1 MVETSVIMATY
12 KESIECLKQ
21 SIESIINQTYNDFEF
36 IIILDNPDNK
46 EHIAFI
52 NDYVCKDERIKFYIN
67 DKNMGLTN
75 TLNRGLELA
84 EGKYIC
90 RMDADDISELYRM
103 EHQKKYL
110 EENDFD
116 LIGGISQMI
125 DEDGNTIY
133 SIKKVPTDFK
143 KIKKCIKYN
152 QVISHPT
159 WFGKKEVFDKLNGY
173 RNMPLCEDYD
183 FTLRAILQ
191 GFKISNVNEC
201 VLKYR
206 MTKDS
211 ISRSNLFEQYL
222 FARYITRQYSEGKV
236 SEVEEAKAYV
246 KKNLSDKNV
255 KHYLKGNERFNNA
268 LNNLEEKQYIQFI
281 ANGIALLFTSKY
293 YLDKI
298 FRFVMVYL
306 NS

>member
-1 MVETSVIMATY
+1 MCKVSVLMSTY
-12 KESIECLKQ
+12 KETESYLRQ
-21 SIESIINQTYNDFEF
+21 AIESILDQTFKDFEF

-75 TLNRGLELA
+75 TLNRGLKLA

-133 SIKKVPTDFK
+133 SIKKVPTNFK

-222 FARYITRQYSEGKV
+222 FARYITKQYSEGKV

-246 KKNLSDKNV
+246 KKNLSDKNA
-255 KHYLKGNERFNNA
+255 KRYLKGNERFNNA

-298 FRFVMVYL
+298 FRFIMVYL

>member
-116 LIGGISQMI
+116 LIDLINTLKAFPNLIVVDDTSKELYPMAI
-125 DEDGNTIY
+125 DATGHD
-133 SIKKVPTDFK
+133 
-143 KIKKCIKYN
+143 
-152 QVISHPT
+152 
-159 WFGKKEVFDKLNGY
+159 EVFVGRIRRDNSVKSGVNLWVVADNIRKGAAS
-173 RNMPLCEDYD
+173 N
-183 FTLRAILQ
+183 AVQILQ
-191 GFKISNVNEC
+191 KLIEN
-201 VLKYR
+201 K
-206 MTKDS
+206 
-211 ISRSNLFEQYL
+211 
-222 FARYITRQYSEGKV
+222 
-236 SEVEEAKAYV
+236 
-246 KKNLSDKNV
+246 
-255 KHYLKGNERFNNA
+255 
-268 LNNLEEKQYIQFI
+268 
-281 ANGIALLFTSKY
+281 
-293 YLDKI
+293 
-298 FRFVMVYL
+298 
-306 NS
+306 

>member
-75 TLNRGLELA
+75 TLNRGLKLA

-133 SIKKVPTDFK
+133 SIKKVPTNFK

-183 FTLRAILQ
+183 FTLRAIRQ

-222 FARYITRQYSEGKV
+222 FARYITKQYSEGKV

-246 KKNLSDKNV
+246 KKNLSDKNA
-255 KHYLKGNERFNNA
+255 KRYLKGNERFNNA

>member
-75 TLNRGLELA
+75 TLNRGLKLA

-90 RMDADDISELYRM
+90 RMDADDISELYRL

-133 SIKKVPTDFK
+133 SIKKVPTNFK

-222 FARYITRQYSEGKV
+222 FARYITKQYSEGKV

-246 KKNLSDKNV
+246 KKNLSDKNA
-255 KHYLKGNERFNNA
+255 KRYLKGNERFNNA

>member
-75 TLNRGLELA
+75 TLNRGLKLA

-133 SIKKVPTDFK
+133 SIKKVPTNFK

-222 FARYITRQYSEGKV
+222 FARYITKQYSEGKV

-246 KKNLSDKNV
+246 KKNLSDKNA
-255 KHYLKGNERFNNA
+255 KRYLKGNERFNNA
-268 LNNLEEKQYIQFI
+268 LNNLEEKKYIQFI

>member
-12 KESIECLKQ
+12 KESIQCLKQ

-222 FARYITRQYSEGKV
+222 FARYITKQYSEGKV

-246 KKNLSDKNV
+246 KKNLSDKNA
-255 KHYLKGNERFNNA
+255 KRYLKGNERFNNA

>member
-222 FARYITRQYSEGKV
+222 FARYITKQYSEGKV

-246 KKNLSDKNV
+246 KKNLSDKNA
-255 KHYLKGNERFNNA
+255 KRYLKGNERFNNA

-281 ANGIALLFTSKY
+281 ANGIALLFISKY

>member
-75 TLNRGLELA
+75 TLNRGLKLA

-133 SIKKVPTDFK
+133 SIKKVPTNFK

-222 FARYITRQYSEGKV
+222 FARYITKQYSEGKV

-246 KKNLSDKNV
+246 KKNLSDKNA
-255 KHYLKGNERFNNA
+255 KRYLKGNERFNNA
-268 LNNLEEKQYIQFI
+268 LNNLEEKQYVQFI

>member
-1 MVETSVIMATY
+1 MPEISVIMGVYNELNKDILMEAVN
-12 KESIECLKQ
+12 SILH
-21 SIESIINQTYNDFEF
+21 QTFEDFEF
-36 IIILDNPDNK
+36 IIYDDGSCPEAATLLR
-46 EHIAFI
+46 EVAGL
-52 NDYVCKDERIKFYIN
+52 DERIKLIGQDEN
-67 DKNMGLTN
+67 HGLAFS
-75 TLNRGLELA
+75 LNACIDEA
-84 EGKYIC
+84 KGKYIA

-133 SIKKVPTDFK
+133 SIKKVPTNFK

-222 FARYITRQYSEGKV
+222 FARYITKQYSEGKV

-246 KKNLSDKNV
+246 KKNLSDKNA
-255 KHYLKGNERFNNA
+255 KRYLKGNERFNNA

>member
-133 SIKKVPTDFK
+133 SIKKVPTNFK

-246 KKNLSDKNV
+246 KKNLSD
-255 KHYLKGNERFNNA
+255 LKGNERFNNA

>member
-75 TLNRGLELA
+75 TLNRGLKLA

-133 SIKKVPTDFK
+133 SIKKVPTNFK

-222 FARYITRQYSEGKV
+222 FARYITKQYSEGKV
-236 SEVEEAKAYV
+236 SEVEEAKTYV
-246 KKNLSDKNV
+246 KKNLSDKNA
-255 KHYLKGNERFNNA
+255 KRYLKGNERFNNA

>member
-46 EHIAFI
+46 QHIAFI

-133 SIKKVPTDFK
+133 SIKKVPTNFK

-222 FARYITRQYSEGKV
+222 FARYITKQYSEGKV

-246 KKNLSDKNV
+246 KKNLSDKNA
-255 KHYLKGNERFNNA
+255 KHYFKRKERFNNV

>member
-67 DKNMGLTN
+67 DKNMWLTN
-75 TLNRGLELA
+75 TLNRGLKLA

-133 SIKKVPTDFK
+133 SIKKVPTNFK

-222 FARYITRQYSEGKV
+222 FARYITKQYSEGKV

-246 KKNLSDKNV
+246 KKNLSDKNA
-255 KHYLKGNERFNNA
+255 KRYLKGNERFNNA

>member
-75 TLNRGLELA
+75 TLNRGLKLA

-133 SIKKVPTDFK
+133 SIKKVPTNFK

-222 FARYITRQYSEGKV
+222 FARYITKQYREGKV

-246 KKNLSDKNV
+246 KKNLSDKNA
-255 KHYLKGNERFNNA
+255 KRYLKGNERFNNA

>member
-1 MVETSVIMATY
+1 MATY

-75 TLNRGLELA
+75 TLNRGLKLA

-133 SIKKVPTDFK
+133 SIKKVPTNFK

-222 FARYITRQYSEGKV
+222 FARYITKQYSEGKV

-246 KKNLSDKNV
+246 KKNLSDKNA
-255 KHYLKGNERFNNA
+255 KRYLKGNERFNNA

>member
-75 TLNRGLELA
+75 TLNRGLKLA

-133 SIKKVPTDFK
+133 SIKKVPTNFK

-222 FARYITRQYSEGKV
+222 FARYITKQYSEGKV

-246 KKNLSDKNV
+246 KKNVSDKNA
-255 KHYLKGNERFNNA
+255 KRYLKGNERFNNA

>member
-75 TLNRGLELA
+75 TLNRGLKLA

-133 SIKKVPTDFK
+133 SIKKVPTNFK

-246 KKNLSDKNV
+246 KKNLSDKNA
-255 KHYLKGNERFNNA
+255 KRYLKGNERFNNA

>member
-75 TLNRGLELA
+75 SLNRGLKLA
-84 EGKYIC
+84 EGKYVC

-133 SIKKVPTDFK
+133 SIKKVPTNFK

-222 FARYITRQYSEGKV
+222 FARYITKQYSEGKV

-246 KKNLSDKNV
+246 KKNLSDKNA
-255 KHYLKGNERFNNA
+255 KRYLKGNERFNNA

>member
-75 TLNRGLELA
+75 TLNRVLNLA

-133 SIKKVPTDFK
+133 SIKKVPTNFK

-222 FARYITRQYSEGKV
+222 FARYITKQYSEGKV

-246 KKNLSDKNV
+246 KKNLSDKNA
-255 KHYLKGNERFNNA
+255 KRYLKGNERFNNA

>member
-75 TLNRGLELA
+75 TLNRGLKLA

-116 LIGGISQMI
+116 LIGGISQML

-133 SIKKVPTDFK
+133 SIKKVPTNFK

-222 FARYITRQYSEGKV
+222 FARYITKQYSEGKV

-246 KKNLSDKNV
+246 KKNLSDKNA
-255 KHYLKGNERFNNA
+255 KRYLKGNERFNNA